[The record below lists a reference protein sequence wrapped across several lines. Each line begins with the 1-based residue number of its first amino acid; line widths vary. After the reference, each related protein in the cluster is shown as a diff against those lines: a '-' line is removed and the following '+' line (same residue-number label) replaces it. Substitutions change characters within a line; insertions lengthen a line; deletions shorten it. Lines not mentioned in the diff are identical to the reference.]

1 MGEERSKIKSD
12 ILLRVR
18 LLYALFI
25 LVGAVVLLRLVW
37 VQLFSSEVAYN
48 ADRLASRIFTE
59 KVIPAQRGSILSR
72 DGEPLA
78 TSIFRYQAAFDF
90 ASPGLDSL
98 KTFHEQADS
107 LAKLL
112 AAFFKDR
119 PASEYARRFREEHA
133 RRYRLV
139 NPRDTQYLRSEGWLA
154 RMIDRLRGEEY
165 IRRRI
170 YDTIRDHTPVNIF
183 PREVDYAEWEVLRRY
198 PLLNW
203 NMGMVYRLVERDE
216 RIYPQG
222 ELARRTIG
230 LIGDQGNYG
239 IESAYR
245 EELAGRDGR
254 AVQQRIARGFY
265 GRVAGAGHEDPV
277 DGYDVVTTL
286 DLDLQDVADKALR
299 QQLERQNALWG
310 TTIVMETR
318 TGEILAL
325 ANLGRNAD
333 GSFSERENYA
343 LSRSMEPGS
352 TFKLAT
358 MLTLLDDARMP
369 AETTYDTHN
378 GDPVQVGPAKNIR
391 DSHRGD
397 RVIDFRRAV
406 ASSSN
411 VYFAEAMW
419 DRYGITGRK
428 QQYSDY
434 LHEKLHLGETV
445 GLERFGERKPS
456 ITTDWKVPDPGV
468 MLVKMAYGYRVR
480 LAPIQM
486 ITFYNAIANEGRMI
500 SPVLVRELRRGGR
513 VKERFD
519 SRTIVSSIC
528 SRATLHTVRECL
540 QAVCTEGTASAFFRD
555 TTRVRVAAKT
565 GTAQITDAR
574 SREGRYYLGSMIAF
588 FPAEAPRYTVLTTI
602 ETRAQAG
609 KAYYGGPLAGPV
621 VKRLVDYIFNR
632 GHDWY
637 GRVADDGP
645 RRYPERMKGG
655 DITQIRRVAGEL
667 SPDVEFDRRKGWG
680 RATVDSLSRV
690 HVTSLDDDRNVMPD
704 VRGMGLKDALFL
716 LESRNLRVRF
726 AGEGA
731 VVQQSIAPGS
741 RISSGASVA
750 LVLK

>member
-18 LLYALFI
+18 LLYVLFI
-25 LVGAVVLLRLVW
+25 LAGAVLPARLVW
-37 VQLFSSEVAYN
+37 VQLFSAEVAYN

-59 KVIPAQRGSILSR
+59 KEIPAQRGSILSR

-98 KTFHEQADS
+98 KTFREQADS
-107 LAKLL
+107 LSKLL

-119 PASEYARRFREEHA
+119 SAAEYARMFREEHA

-154 RMIDRLRGEEY
+154 RMIDRLKGEEY

-203 NMGMVYRLVERDE
+203 NMGMVYRLIERDE

-230 LIGDQGNYG
+230 LIGDRGNYG
-239 IESAYR
+239 IEEAYR
-245 EELAGRDGR
+245 SELAGRNGK

-277 DGYDVVTTL
+277 GGYDVVTTL
-286 DLDLQDVADKALR
+286 DLDLQGVADKALR
-299 QQLERQNALWG
+299 RQLEQQNALWG

-358 MLTLLDDARMP
+358 MLTLLDDAHMP
-369 AETTYDTHN
+369 VETTYDTHN

-397 RVIDFRRAV
+397 HVIDFRRAV

-419 DRYGITGRK
+419 DRYGITGKK
-428 QQYSDY
+428 QQYSDF
-434 LHEKLHLGETV
+434 LHNELHLGETV

-513 VKERFD
+513 VKERFE
-519 SRTIVSSIC
+519 SRTIASSIC
-528 SRATLHTVRECL
+528 SRTTLHTVRECL
-540 QAVCTEGTASAFFRD
+540 QAVCTEGTASNFFRD

-621 VKRLVDYIFNR
+621 VKRMVDYIYNR
-632 GHDWY
+632 EHDWY

-655 DITQIRRVAGEL
+655 DIAQIRRVAGQL
-667 SPDVEFDRRKGWG
+667 SPRVEFDRRKGWG
-680 RATVDSLSRV
+680 RTAVDSLSRV
-690 HVTSLDDDRNVMPD
+690 RITSIAEDRDVMPD

-726 AGEGA
+726 SGQGA
-731 VVQQSIAPGS
+731 VAQQSIAPGS
-741 RISSGASVA
+741 RISPGASVA
-750 LVLK
+750 LTLK

>member
-1 MGEERSKIKSD
+1 MKPERSKIKSD

-18 LLYALFI
+18 LLYVLFI
-25 LVGAVVLLRLVW
+25 LAGGVVLVRLVW
-37 VQLFSSEVAYN
+37 VQLFSAEVAYN
-48 ADRLASRIFTE
+48 ADRLSSRIFTE
-59 KVIPAQRGSILSR
+59 EVIPAQRGSILSR

-98 KTFHEQADS
+98 RTFREQADS
-107 LAKLL
+107 LSKLL
-112 AAFFKDR
+112 AAFFGDR
-119 PASEYARRFREEHA
+119 PASEYARMFREEHA

-139 NPRDTQYLRSEGWLA
+139 NPRDTQYLRSEGWLS
-154 RMIDRLRGEEY
+154 RMLDRLRGEEY
-165 IRRRI
+165 VTRRI
-170 YDTIRDHTPVNIF
+170 YDTIRDHTPVAVF

-230 LIGDQGNYG
+230 LTGDKGNYG
-239 IESAYR
+239 IEEAYR
-245 EELAGRDGR
+245 AELAGRDGR
-254 AVQQRIARGFY
+254 AVRQRIARGFY
-265 GRVAGAGHEDPV
+265 GRVAGAGHEDPE

-286 DLDLQDVADKALR
+286 DLDLQDVADTALR

-333 GSFSERENYA
+333 GSFAERENYA

-369 AETTYDTHN
+369 VTTVYDTHN
-378 GDPVQVGPAKNIR
+378 GDPVKIGPARNIR

-397 RVIDFRRAV
+397 REIDFRRAV

-411 VYFAEAMW
+411 VYFAEAVW

-428 QQYSDY
+428 QRYSDY
-434 LHEKLHLGETV
+434 LRDELHLGETV
-445 GLERFGERKPS
+445 GLERLGERAPS
-456 ITTDWKVPDPGV
+456 ITSDWKVPDPGV

-480 LAPIQM
+480 LTPIQM
-486 ITFYNAIANEGRMI
+486 ITFYNAVANEGRMI
-500 SPVLVRELRRGGR
+500 SPVLVRELRRGDR
-513 VKERFD
+513 VEERFE
-519 SRTIVSSIC
+519 SRTISSSVC
-528 SRATLHTVRECL
+528 SRQTLRIVRECL

-574 SREGRYYLGSMIAF
+574 SREGRYYLGSMVAF
-588 FPAEAPRYTVLTTI
+588 FPADAPRYTVLTTI

-621 VKRLVDYIFNR
+621 VKRMVDYIYNR

-637 GRVADDGP
+637 GRVGGDGP
-645 RRYPERMKGG
+645 RRYPERVKGG
-655 DITQIRRVAGEL
+655 DIAQIRRVADRL
-667 SPDVEFDRRKGWG
+667 SPRASFDSRTGWG
-680 RATVDSLSRV
+680 RAAVDSLSNV
-690 HVTSLDDDRNVMPD
+690 AITSLPDDRGVMPD
-704 VRGMGLKDALFL
+704 VRGMGLKDALFV
-716 LESRNLRVRF
+716 LESRGLRVRF
-726 AGEGA
+726 SGQGA
-731 VVQQSIAPGS
+731 VVRQSIAAGTRIRPGAAVV
-741 RISSGASVA
+741 IT
-750 LVLK
+750 LD

>member
-18 LLYALFI
+18 LLYVLFI
-25 LVGAVVLLRLVW
+25 LAGAVVLARLVW
-37 VQLFSSEVAYN
+37 VQLFSAEVAYN

-59 KVIPAQRGSILSR
+59 KEIPAQRGSILSR

-98 KTFHEQADS
+98 KTFREQADS
-107 LAKLL
+107 LSKLL

-119 PASEYARRFREEHA
+119 SAAEYARMFREEHA
-133 RRYRLV
+133 SRYRLV

-154 RMIDRLRGEEY
+154 RMIDRLKGEEY

-203 NMGMVYRLVERDE
+203 NMGMVYRLIERDE

-230 LIGDQGNYG
+230 LIGDRGNYG
-239 IESAYR
+239 IEEAYR
-245 EELAGRDGR
+245 SELAGRNGK

-299 QQLERQNALWG
+299 RQLEQQNALWG

-358 MLTLLDDARMP
+358 MLTLLDDAHMP
-369 AETTYDTHN
+369 VETTYDTHN

-397 RVIDFRRAV
+397 HVIDFRRAV

-419 DRYGITGRK
+419 DRYGITGKK
-428 QQYSDY
+428 QQYSDF
-434 LHEKLHLGETV
+434 LHNELHLGETV

-513 VKERFD
+513 VKERFE
-519 SRTIVSSIC
+519 SRTIASSIC
-528 SRATLHTVRECL
+528 SRTTLHTVRECL
-540 QAVCTEGTASAFFRD
+540 QAVCTEGTASNFFRD

-621 VKRLVDYIFNR
+621 VKRMVDYIYNR
-632 GHDWY
+632 EHDWY

-655 DITQIRRVAGEL
+655 DIAQIRRVAGQL
-667 SPDVEFDRRKGWG
+667 SPRVEFDRRKGWG
-680 RATVDSLSRV
+680 RTAVDSLSRV
-690 HVTSLDDDRNVMPD
+690 RITSIAEDRDVMPD

-726 AGEGA
+726 SGQGA
-731 VVQQSIAPGS
+731 VAQQSIAPGS
-741 RISSGASVA
+741 RISPGASVA
-750 LVLK
+750 LTLK

>member
-18 LLYALFI
+18 LLYVLFI
-25 LVGAVVLLRLVW
+25 LAGAVVLARLVW
-37 VQLFSSEVAYN
+37 VQLFSAEVAYN

-59 KVIPAQRGSILSR
+59 KEIPAQRGSILSR

-98 KTFHEQADS
+98 KTFREQADS
-107 LAKLL
+107 LSKLL

-119 PASEYARRFREEHA
+119 SAAEYARMFREEHA

-154 RMIDRLRGEEY
+154 RMIDRLKGEEY

-203 NMGMVYRLVERDE
+203 NMGMVYRLIERDE

-230 LIGDQGNYG
+230 LIGDRGNYG
-239 IESAYR
+239 IEEAYR
-245 EELAGRDGR
+245 SELAGRNGK

-265 GRVAGAGHEDPV
+265 GRVAGAGHEAPV

-299 QQLERQNALWG
+299 RQLEQQNALWG

-358 MLTLLDDARMP
+358 MLTLLDDAHMP
-369 AETTYDTHN
+369 VETTYDTHN

-397 RVIDFRRAV
+397 HVIDFRRAV

-419 DRYGITGRK
+419 DRYGITGKK
-428 QQYSDY
+428 QQYSDF
-434 LHEKLHLGETV
+434 LHNELHLGETV

-513 VKERFD
+513 VKERFE
-519 SRTIVSSIC
+519 SRTIASSIC
-528 SRATLHTVRECL
+528 SRTTLHIVRECL
-540 QAVCTEGTASAFFRD
+540 QAVCTEGTASNFFRD

-621 VKRLVDYIFNR
+621 VKRMVDYIYNR
-632 GHDWY
+632 EHDWY

-655 DITQIRRVAGEL
+655 DIAQIRRVAGQL
-667 SPDVEFDRRKGWG
+667 SPRVEFDRRKGWG
-680 RATVDSLSRV
+680 RTAVDSLSRV
-690 HVTSLDDDRNVMPD
+690 RITSIAEDRDVMPD

-726 AGEGA
+726 SGQGA
-731 VVQQSIAPGS
+731 VAQQSIAPGS
-741 RISSGASVA
+741 RISPGASVA
-750 LVLK
+750 LTLK

>member
-1 MGEERSKIKSD
+1 MKPERSKIKSD

-18 LLYALFI
+18 LLYVLFI
-25 LVGAVVLLRLVW
+25 LAGGVVLVRLVW
-37 VQLFSSEVAYN
+37 VQLFSAEVAYN
-48 ADRLASRIFTE
+48 ADRLSSRIFTE
-59 KVIPAQRGSILSR
+59 EVIPAQRGSILSR

-98 KTFHEQADS
+98 RTFREQADS
-107 LAKLL
+107 LSKLL
-112 AAFFKDR
+112 AAFFGDR
-119 PASEYARRFREEHA
+119 PASEYARMFREEHA

-139 NPRDTQYLRSEGWLA
+139 NPRDTQYLRSEGWLS
-154 RMIDRLRGEEY
+154 RMLDRLRGEEY
-165 IRRRI
+165 VTRRI
-170 YDTIRDHTPVNIF
+170 YDTIRDHTPVAVF

-230 LIGDQGNYG
+230 LTGDKGNYG
-239 IESAYR
+239 IEEAYR
-245 EELAGRDGR
+245 AELAGRDGR
-254 AVQQRIARGFY
+254 AVRQRIARGFY
-265 GRVAGAGHEDPV
+265 GRVAGAGHEDPE

-299 QQLERQNALWG
+299 RQLERQNALWG

-333 GSFSERENYA
+333 GSFAERENYA

-369 AETTYDTHN
+369 VTTVYDTHN
-378 GDPVQVGPAKNIR
+378 GDPVKIGPARNIR

-397 RVIDFRRAV
+397 REIDFRRAV

-411 VYFAEAMW
+411 VYFAEAVW

-428 QQYSDY
+428 QRYSDY
-434 LHEKLHLGETV
+434 LRDELHLGETV
-445 GLERFGERKPS
+445 GLERLGERAPS
-456 ITTDWKVPDPGV
+456 ITSDWKVPDPGV

-480 LAPIQM
+480 LTPIQM
-486 ITFYNAIANEGRMI
+486 ITFYNAVANEGRMI
-500 SPVLVRELRRGGR
+500 SPVLVRELRRGDR
-513 VKERFD
+513 VEERFE
-519 SRTIVSSIC
+519 SRTISSSVC
-528 SRATLHTVRECL
+528 SRQTLRIVRECL

-574 SREGRYYLGSMIAF
+574 SREGRYYLGSMVAF
-588 FPAEAPRYTVLTTI
+588 FPADAPRYTVLTTI

-621 VKRLVDYIFNR
+621 VKRMVDYIYNR

-637 GRVADDGP
+637 GRVGGDGP
-645 RRYPERMKGG
+645 RRYPERVKGG
-655 DITQIRRVAGEL
+655 DIAQIRRVADKF
-667 SPDVEFDRRKGWG
+667 SPRASFDQRTGWG
-680 RATVDSLSRV
+680 RARVDSLSNV
-690 HVTSLDDDRNVMPD
+690 IITSLPPETGTMPD
-704 VRGMGLKDALFL
+704 VRGMGLKDALFV
-716 LESRNLRVRF
+716 LESRGLKVRF
-726 AGEGA
+726 SGVGA
-731 VVQQSIAPGS
+731 VTQQSIPAGARITPGS
-741 RISSGASVA
+741 TVGIT
-750 LVLK
+750 LK

>member
-519 SRTIVSSIC
+519 SRTIASSIC

>member
-18 LLYALFI
+18 LLYVLFI
-25 LVGAVVLLRLVW
+25 LVGAVVLARLVW
-37 VQLFSSEVAYN
+37 VQLFSAEVAYN

-59 KVIPAQRGSILSR
+59 KEIPAQRGSILSR

-98 KTFHEQADS
+98 KTFREQADS
-107 LAKLL
+107 LSKLL

-119 PASEYARRFREEHA
+119 SAAEYARMFREEHA

-154 RMIDRLRGEEY
+154 RIINRLKGEEY

-230 LIGDQGNYG
+230 LIGDRGNYG
-239 IESAYR
+239 IEEAYR
-245 EELAGRDGR
+245 SELAGRNGR

-265 GRVAGAGHEDPV
+265 GRVAGAGHEEPV
-277 DGYDVVTTL
+277 DGCDVVTTL

-369 AETTYDTHN
+369 VETTYDTHN

-397 RVIDFRRAV
+397 HVIDFRRAV

-419 DRYGITGRK
+419 DRYGITGKK

-434 LHEKLHLGETV
+434 LHNELHLGETV

-513 VKERFD
+513 VKERFE
-519 SRTIVSSIC
+519 SRTIASSIC
-528 SRATLHTVRECL
+528 SRTTLHTVRECL
-540 QAVCTEGTASAFFRD
+540 QAVCTEGTASNYFRD

-565 GTAQITDAR
+565 GTAQMTDAR
-574 SREGRYYLGSMIAF
+574 SREGRYYLGPMIAF

-621 VKRLVDYIFNR
+621 VKRMVDYIYNR

-637 GRVADDGP
+637 GRVEEDGP
-645 RRYPERMKGG
+645 RRYPEQLKGG
-655 DITQIRRVAGEL
+655 DIAQIRRVAGQL
-667 SPDVEFDRRKGWG
+667 SPRVEFDRRKGWG
-680 RATVDSLSRV
+680 RVAVDSLSRV
-690 HVTSLDDDRNVMPD
+690 RITSIAEDRGVMPD

-726 AGEGA
+726 SGQGA
-731 VVQQSIAPGS
+731 VIRQSIAPGS
-741 RISSGASVA
+741 RISPGATVA
-750 LVLK
+750 LTLK